1 MRTVKVGAD
10 RAIKKREP
18 VDRGSSDDAVVK
30 PVKGKKTPVTGR
42 LAVLVGTSVDLDH
55 LVRSMHLSAHRPYP
69 LFTSRLFVR
78 SLEDTEPVSL
88 VGPIVGAPYAV
99 MLLETLVA
107 WGVRQFF
114 FFGWCGAVSPAV
126 KIGDILLPTA
136 AFIDEG
142 TSVHYRDSGK
152 PPTVSHPTPACV
164 EQIRH
169 LLDPENIRL
178 HAGAV
183 WTTDAIFRETPD
195 KIRRFQAEGA
205 LGVDME
211 MSALFSAATY
221 RGVDIGGIL
230 VVSDELSS
238 LHWLPGFNTE
248 AFASGRTLAC
258 EMVKRL
264 CQHPLS
270 IHTSPKESQS

>member
-1 MRTVKVGAD
+1 MTTFKD
-10 RAIKKREP
+10 RIDQPINRNALA
-18 VDRGSSDDAVVK
+18 DRGSADDAVVK
-30 PVKGKKTPVTGR
+30 PVKGKRTPDTGR
-42 LAVLVGTSVDLDH
+42 LAVLVGTAVDLDQ
-55 LVRSMHLSAHRPYP
+55 LVRSMGLSAQRPHS

-78 SLEDTEPVSL
+78 DQNDAEPISL

-107 WGVRQFF
+107 WGVRHFF

-126 KIGDILLPTA
+126 NIGDILLPTA

-142 TSVHYRDSGK
+142 TSVHYSDSREA
-152 PPTVSHPTPACV
+152 PMVSHPTPASV
-164 EQIRH
+164 EKIMYM
-169 LLDPENIRL
+169 LDPENTRL

-205 LGVDME
+205 LAVDME
-211 MSALFSAATY
+211 MSALFSVAHY

-238 LHWLPGFNTE
+238 LHWVPGFKTE
-248 AFASGRTLAC
+248 AFASGRSLAC
-258 EMVKRL
+258 QMIERL

>member
-1 MRTVKVGAD
+1 MTTFKD
-10 RAIKKREP
+10 RIDQPIKRHP
-18 VDRGSSDDAVVK
+18 PADRGSVDDAVVK
-30 PVKGKKTPVTGR
+30 PVKGKRTPDTGR
-42 LAVLVGTSVDLDH
+42 LAVLVGTVVDLDQ
-55 LVRSMHLSAHRPYP
+55 LVRSMGLTAQRPHP

-78 SLEDTEPVSL
+78 DQNDAEPISL

-107 WGVRQFF
+107 WGVRHFF
-114 FFGWCGAVSPAV
+114 FLGWCGAVSPAV

-136 AFIDEG
+136 ALIDEG
-142 TSVHYRDSGK
+142 TSVHYCDSREA
-152 PPTVSHPTPACV
+152 PTVSHPTPASV
-164 EQIRH
+164 EMIRH
-169 LLDPENIRL
+169 MLAPENTRL

-205 LGVDME
+205 LAVDME
-211 MSALFSAATY
+211 MSALFSAAHY
-221 RGVDIGGIL
+221 RGVDIGGML

-238 LHWLPGFNTE
+238 LHWVPGFKTE
-248 AFASGRTLAC
+248 AFASGRSLAC
-258 EMVKRL
+258 QMIERL
-264 CQHPLS
+264 CQPLS

>member
-1 MRTVKVGAD
+1 MTTFKD
-10 RAIKKREP
+10 RIDHPINRNAP
-18 VDRGSSDDAVVK
+18 VDRESADDAVVK
-30 PVKGKKTPVTGR
+30 PVKGKRTPNTGR
-42 LAVLVGTSVDLDH
+42 LAVLVGTAVDLDQ
-55 LVRSMHLSAHRPYP
+55 LVRSMGLSAYRPHP
-69 LFTSRLFVR
+69 LFTSRLYIR
-78 SLEDTEPVSL
+78 AQNDTEPVSL

-107 WGVRQFF
+107 WGVRHFF
-114 FFGWCGAVSPAV
+114 FFGWCGAVSPEI

-142 TSVHYRDSGK
+142 TSVHYCDSREA
-152 PPTVSHPTPACV
+152 PTISHPTPASV

-169 LLDPENIRL
+169 MLEPENTRL

-211 MSALFSAATY
+211 MSALFSAARY

-238 LHWLPGFNTE
+238 LHWLPGFKTE
-248 AFASGRTLAC
+248 AFASGRSLAC

-270 IHTSPKESQS
+270 IHTSPTESQN

>member
-1 MRTVKVGAD
+1 MTTFKDRIDQPLNRTAS
-10 RAIKKREP
+10 A
-18 VDRGSSDDAVVK
+18 DRGSVDDAVVK
-30 PVKGKKTPVTGR
+30 PVKGKRTPDTGR
-42 LAVLVGTSVDLDH
+42 LAVLVGTLVDFDELM
-55 LVRSMHLSAHRPYP
+55 RSMGLSAQRPYP
-69 LFTSRLFVR
+69 LLTSRLYIR
-78 SLEDTEPVSL
+78 ARDDAEPVSL
-88 VGPIVGAPYAV
+88 VGPMVGAPYAV

-114 FFGWCGAVSPAV
+114 FFGWCGAVSPVV
-126 KIGDILLPTA
+126 KIGDIVLPTA

-142 TSVHYRDSGK
+142 TSVHYCDSREA
-152 PPTVSHPTPACV
+152 PRVSHPTPASV
-164 EQIRH
+164 ERIRH
-169 LLDPENIRL
+169 IQEPENTRL

-205 LGVDME
+205 LAVDME
-211 MSALFSAATY
+211 MSALFSAAHY

-238 LHWLPGFNTE
+238 LNWLPGFKTE
-248 AFASGRTLAC
+248 AFASGRSLAC
-258 EMVKRL
+258 KMIKRL
-264 CQHPLS
+264 CQRPPS